1 MKGQSHLT
9 ISQDPHNWQLAPPV
23 MYGLCG
29 AEVQNPTPVDTFT
42 AEHGRVPEFNPLST
56 CAKCIEHRADEIGL
70 HRRRR
75 IGRPDAGAFYI
86 YAIADKREIEKR
98 EHKGDTIQQLEK
110 TVERIGVESSLPKS

>member
-42 AEHGRVPEFNPLST
+42 AEHGRVPEFDPLST
-56 CAKCIEHRADEIGL
+56 CSKCIELAMSKTYLEDDESGDLIARYYL
-70 HRRRR
+70 T
-75 IGRPDAGAFYI
+75 
-86 YAIADKREIEKR
+86 AIANKREIEKR